1 MPVNTNVI
9 KKYIEDHESS
19 YEGRY
24 KYLCGYRTGE
34 HDYKCHY
41 YMLDANFRKIDI
53 FVDIACEK
61 EVKAHFTENLNEQ
74 EKQHI
79 INDSLKHILHNESYP
94 KLLHYSLYEN
104 YIDGEQGFE
113 VFMAPIDYVN
123 VYEYMKYHNG
133 ISQKT
138 VDDFYKI
145 FIPALRT
152 LRERRRYDAYLETMN
167 LLLENILY
175 EHEWISPASKYLNT
189 EYQYH
194 LYYIR
199 EIIRK
204 VCEHVGEFY
213 KYAKERFLDI
223 VEKLC
228 RNERFTFCIMTDF
241 GALALSESVMVVN
254 DLIVQLKK
262 TFVLYDVNDDHN
274 KDVNLVFSYLY
285 YIFKNDVE
293 NYHGVVRNVFRIIMN
308 NMMTLADSNLDL
320 ALGNA
325 LLKTEGYEVLI
336 DVFHTDFNTFIFTCF
351 PISSFPQEM
360 RPRVKAELIGAIKF
374 FAGRMENEKFR
385 QSSFEQIVNINRLLL
400 DNFGEW
406 YR

>member
-1 MPVNTNVI
+1 
-9 KKYIEDHESS
+9 
-19 YEGRY
+19 
-24 KYLCGYRTGE
+24 
-34 HDYKCHY
+34 
-41 YMLDANFRKIDI
+41 
-53 FVDIACEK
+53 
-61 EVKAHFTENLNEQ
+61 
-74 EKQHI
+74 
-79 INDSLKHILHNESYP
+79 
-94 KLLHYSLYEN
+94 
-104 YIDGEQGFE
+104 
-113 VFMAPIDYVN
+113 
-123 VYEYMKYHNG
+123 
-133 ISQKT
+133 
-138 VDDFYKI
+138 
-145 FIPALRT
+145 
-152 LRERRRYDAYLETMN
+152 
-167 LLLENILY
+167 
-175 EHEWISPASKYLNT
+175 
-189 EYQYH
+189 
-194 LYYIR
+194 
-199 EIIRK
+199 
-204 VCEHVGEFY
+204 
-213 KYAKERFLDI
+213 
-223 VEKLC
+223 
-228 RNERFTFCIMTDF
+228 MTDF

-262 TFVLYDVNDDHN
+262 IFVLYDVNDDHN
-274 KDVNLVFSYLY
+274 KDANLVFSYLY

-308 NMMTLADSNLDL
+308 NMMTLADSDLDL